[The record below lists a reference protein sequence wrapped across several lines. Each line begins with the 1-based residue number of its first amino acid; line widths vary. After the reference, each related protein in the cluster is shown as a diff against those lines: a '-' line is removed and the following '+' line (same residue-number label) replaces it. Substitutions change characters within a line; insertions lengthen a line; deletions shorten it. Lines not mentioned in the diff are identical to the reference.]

1 MCLCSQLEATKNIEK
16 ARVRQE
22 FVKASQSLAEMLKAA
37 RHNGSYFDRTEK
49 ELKRLCTPEGWFT
62 CQVGQQDNRGVDTSS
77 ELNEQDKHDSPA
89 PGPTPSTHPAR
100 QMSSPRSLLLFLFSA
115 ASSGIIW
122 PGCLSVSPLH
132 QPVQQPGEQNHLQHV
147 ESRPQVWHIKKN
159 QILPIWGSVELPG
172 LRLFKMFPLFS
183 SLSLG
188 LKRRGRSSLLWWKLC
203 RITSGPT
210 STWTTSTACSSP
222 GTTWSWSTSCA
233 TRKGHTSCSV
243 TASRSSDGQLAQ
255 AQQNWRLLGRRS
267 ACCERLWGRSDLFNV
282 NDFWQLPLLQ
292 WPDRSIYFKLS
303 CYSAYCSILF
313 VWHHFV
319 DQEVH
324 GNKPCKQHLL
334 FLALWHRMHGL
345 NAMTV

>member
-1 MCLCSQLEATKNIEK
+1 MTAQPQDPHPPPTQPDRCLHH
-16 ARVRQE
+16 V
-22 FVKASQSLAEMLKAA
+22 
-37 RHNGSYFDRTEK
+37 H
-49 ELKRLCTPEGWFT
+49 
-62 CQVGQQDNRGVDTSS
+62 SS
-77 ELNEQDKHDSPA
+77 FFS
-89 PGPTPSTHPAR
+89 
-100 QMSSPRSLLLFLFSA
+100 SLLPPQGSFDQDA
-115 ASSGIIW
+115 
-122 PGCLSVSPLH
+122 CLSLH
-132 QPVQQPGEQNHLQHV
+132 SINPYSSQ
-147 ESRPQVWHIKKN
+147 ESRIIFSTWNLDHRFGILKKN
-159 QILPIWGSVELPG
+159 QIPPIWGSVELPG

-203 RITSGPT
+203 RITSAPT

-255 AQQNWRLLGRRS
+255 AQQNRRLLGRRS

-313 VWHHFV
+313 VASLCWS
-319 DQEVH
+319 
-324 GNKPCKQHLL
+324 GSARKQTLQTTFIIL
-334 FLALWHRMHGL
+334 G
-345 NAMTV
+345 TVT